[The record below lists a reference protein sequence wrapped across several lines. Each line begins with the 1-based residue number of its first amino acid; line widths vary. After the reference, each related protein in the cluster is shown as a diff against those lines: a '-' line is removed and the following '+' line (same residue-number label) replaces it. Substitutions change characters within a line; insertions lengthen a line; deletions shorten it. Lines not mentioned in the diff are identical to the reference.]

1 MIVEMHRAVNYIDR
15 QSRLAGILEN
25 ANLDAVALNAS
36 PSLTY
41 LTGMHFHLSERP
53 ILGFFT
59 SDASVGI
66 VLPELESGKISSLN
80 YPIQAFSYQ
89 EDPQSWQK
97 VTQKALQALGMAGNR
112 IGLEPRQARMLEIE
126 LLKGADPHLELL
138 AGDACTTQLRISKD
152 EVEIANMR
160 QAVEVAEKAIQSVL
174 PRILPGVKE
183 RELAAEV
190 TIALLREG
198 SDSQLPFAPIIAS
211 GPNSANP
218 HAFASHRSLERGD
231 LLIIDWGA
239 SFEGYFSDLTRTFAI
254 GEPDLELME
263 AANIV
268 QEANGTA
275 RTNAGPGVSAEDV
288 DRTARKVIED
298 AGYGQYFIHRTGHG
312 LGMEGHEP
320 PYIREGNKLI
330 LSPGMA
336 FTIEPGIYIP
346 GRGGI
351 RIEDDVVITEQGCES
366 LSDFPRAL
374 HVLDV

>member
-1 MIVEMHRAVNYIDR
+1 MHKAVNYIDR
-15 QSRLAGILEN
+15 QSRLAEILEN
-25 ANLDAVALNAS
+25 ANLDAIALNAS

-53 ILGFFT
+53 VLGFFS
-59 SDASVGI
+59 SDASVVI

-80 YPIQAFSYQ
+80 YPIQAFPYQ

-97 VTQKALQALGMAGNR
+97 VTQNALQALGLTGKR
-112 IGLEPRQARMLEIE
+112 IGFEPRQARMLEIE
-126 LLKGADPHLELL
+126 LLKGADPDLELH

-160 QAVEVAEKAIQSVL
+160 QSVEMAEKAIQSVL
-174 PRILPGVKE
+174 PGIKPGVKE

-198 SDSQLPFAPIIAS
+198 SDSQLPFAPIVAS

-218 HAFASHRSLERGD
+218 HAFASQRSLEPGD

-239 SFEGYFSDLTRTFAI
+239 SFEGYFSDLTRTFAF
-254 GEPDLELME
+254 GEPDPELME
-263 AANIV
+263 VANVV
-268 QEANGTA
+268 QEANRMA
-275 RTNAGPGVSAEDV
+275 RTKAGPGVSAQDV

-336 FTIEPGIYIP
+336 FTIEPGVYIQ
-346 GRGGI
+346 GKGGI

-366 LSDFPRAL
+366 LSDFSRAL
-374 HVLDV
+374 RILDV